1 MNKQIEDQSCA
12 HYKGNGNLFIVS
24 APSGAGKTTLCRE
37 VLKQIKGM
45 EYSVSYTTRMPRK
58 GEENKIDYYF
68 ITKEAFKEKIKS
80 GKWAEWAEV
89 YGNFYGTSAE
99 FLDTR
104 LTAGIN
110 LLLDIDVQ
118 GTIQIKKKYP
128 DSITIFIMP
137 PSLETLRTR
146 LESRGTDNQH
156 TIEMRLAIAEKEM
169 KKKDLYRHIIINDN
183 LSTAVSELI
192 RAIKIY
198 C

>member
-1 MNKQIEDQSCA
+1 MNKQIEDQSCD
-12 HYKGNGNLFIVS
+12 HYKDNGDLFIVS
-24 APSGAGKTTLCRE
+24 APSGAGKTTLCKE
-37 VLKQIKGM
+37 VLKRIKGI

-58 GEENKIDYYF
+58 GEQNKIDYYF

-99 FLDTR
+99 FLDAR

>member
-1 MNKQIEDQSCA
+1 MNKQIEDQSCD
-12 HYKGNGNLFIVS
+12 HYKVNGNLFIVS

-99 FLDTR
+99 FLDAR

>member
-58 GEENKIDYYF
+58 GEQNKIDYYF

-99 FLDTR
+99 FLDAR

>member
-1 MNKQIEDQSCA
+1 MNKQIENQSCA

-99 FLDTR
+99 FLDAR

-137 PSLETLRTR
+137 PSLKTLRTR